1 MREQIPLKILK
12 FFLENP
18 YDEVYLRELAKKL
31 KISPFAVKTY
41 IDSLVKED
49 LVKDERKANLR
60 YFKANINNLFF
71 KHLKISFNINLL
83 LKSGVIEFIKNN
95 LANISSIVLFGS
107 MARGDDD
114 KKSDIDILVIG
125 KEKYI
130 INYGILSQISYSS

>member
-31 KISPFAVKTY
+31 KISPFAVKMY
-41 IDSLVKED
+41 IDFLVRED
-49 LVKDERKANLR
+49 LVKEERKANLR

-71 KHLKISFNINLL
+71 KHLKISFNINSL

-95 LANISSIVLFGS
+95 LANVSSIVLFGC
-107 MARGDDD
+107 AF
-114 KKSDIDILVIG
+114 
-125 KEKYI
+125 
-130 INYGILSQISYSS
+130 SS